1 MQELFDEG
9 WLARPAKGCSRRFLR
24 MMREHE
30 EPHFVACFLR
40 GLTERFNA
48 VLLDFGGVHFLQYI
62 LAGLVPLGS
71 LINGFV
77 A

>member
-1 MQELFDEG
+1 MDRTRSHTSSPVSYGFD
-9 WLARPAKGCSRRFLR
+9 LAFQRS
-24 MMREHE
+24 
-30 EPHFVACFLR
+30 
-40 GLTERFNA
+40 
-48 VLLDFGGVHFLQYI
+48 LLDFGGVHFLQYI

>member
-1 MQELFDEG
+1 MLLKVPTHDARARGATLRHLLPTGFD
-9 WLARPAKGCSRRFLR
+9 LAFQRS
-24 MMREHE
+24 
-30 EPHFVACFLR
+30 
-40 GLTERFNA
+40 
-48 VLLDFGGVHFLQYI
+48 LLDFGGVHFLRYI